1 MTKSSLKAAAVIL
14 ASTSAP
20 AGATE
25 DQSWLSLFSP
35 DRLLTYVVQSG
46 IIAARGVA
54 DITYGGLSVDAF
66 GGRATLYDLE
76 VEPIYNVTYLEE
88 CRITAQQITL
98 RTGPLKEPD
107 MLRLRVEVS
116 GFKMS
121 SGCLGREQQM
131 ALRMAGLS
139 SIDIPHFRHD
149 WSYQVSTGAATYSG
163 FADVT
168 GLAAVTLDAELP
180 YFSLE
185 AMDFDYGEPLF
196 YLSNL
201 KITAEDRGAWN
212 RFSYFIP
219 YEFRDPKTSR
229 QSIESLL
236 DSIKREVALM
246 DVDPVDWQPGYDAFA
261 SSVLDAAP
269 FFLASPDRFVLQ
281 TNITEEGGVNL
292 ATFDAYDLRQVFA
305 SLQPTVSLTTI
316 EENSF
321 IDLETLRAVLMVG
334 DSADDVSEDDLRRV
348 GLALLTGE
356 GVPMNISRGVELLVA
371 SESTVDADVAAVLA
385 QSLKY
390 SDPHTAYFYAL
401 QASSDYAYGA
411 VSLLDEL
418 EAQLTLEEL
427 EELQGRVAKPENPES
442 ISLSQARDLAQMYL
456 DGRGKSRSYRL
467 ALYWALIGS
476 AAGDATSK
484 SIAREVATRIERIA
498 GAKGWANL
506 RALTEEQVLQDWI
519 GQGIADQLSR

>member
-1 MTKSSLKAAAVIL
+1 MIKSSRLSAAVIL
-14 ASTSAP
+14 ACTSAP
-20 AGATE
+20 VAATE
-25 DQSWLSLFSP
+25 DKSWLSLFSP

-54 DITYGGLSVDAF
+54 DITYSGLSVDAF

-76 VEPIYNVTYLEE
+76 VEPIYNVTYLED
-88 CRITAQQITL
+88 CRFTAQQITL

-131 ALRMAGLS
+131 GLRMAGLS

-149 WSYQVSTGAATYSG
+149 WSYQMSTGAATYSG
-163 FADVT
+163 SADVT
-168 GLAAVTLDAELP
+168 GLAAVTVDAEFP

-219 YEFRDPKTSR
+219 PEFRDPKTSR
-229 QSIESLL
+229 QSIESFL
-236 DSIKREVALM
+236 DTIKRDFALM
-246 DVDPVDWQPGYDAFA
+246 EGDPVDWQPAYDAFA
-261 SSVLDAAP
+261 FSVLGAAP
-269 FFLASPDRFVLQ
+269 LFLASPDRLVLQ
-281 TNITEEGGVNL
+281 TNVTEEGGVNL
-292 ATFDAYDLRQVFA
+292 VGFDDDGPRQVFA
-305 SLQPTVSLTTI
+305 WLQPTVSLTTV

-321 IDLETLRAVLMVG
+321 IDLKTLRAVLMG
-334 DSADDVSEDDLRRV
+334 DDVSDDDLRRV

-356 GVPMNISRGVELLVA
+356 GAPMNVSRGVALLVA
-371 SESTVDADVAAVLA
+371 SKSAVDGDVAAKLA

-411 VSLLDEL
+411 TSLLDQL
-418 EAQLTLEEL
+418 EPQLTFEEV
-427 EELQGRVAKPENPES
+427 EELQGRVAKPENPKD
-442 ISLSQARDLAQMYL
+442 ISLSLVRDLAQMYL
-456 DGRGKSRSYRL
+456 DGRGKSRSYSL

-476 AAGDATSK
+476 AAGDASSK
-484 SIAREVATRIERIA
+484 SIAREVDARMERIA
-498 GAKGWANL
+498 GAKEWANL
-506 RALTEEQVLQDWI
+506 RSLTEDQVLQNWI
-519 GQGIADQLSR
+519 GQGIADQLSP